1 MTEYKQLSLFDE
13 YVDDELEENIV
24 EEKDGYALYQ
34 DDSEKEGEF
43 EYKVFDVY
51 GVLVAKWTSK
61 VDCLSMKTSEY
72 QRSPNRNIFFKVINQ
87 EKEKA
92 RKAAI
97 EKAAKERA
105 AAKEKAERE
114 RAKTAKPVYN
124 YSDDDDDVSWYR
136 GGSST
141 GSYRSSNYG
150 SGYYGGYSYTPRAK
164 STGFLDK
171 LNKSDTLVIHC
182 ADNSTDMLSQI
193 YKGKGW
199 DVLRDGDIDKDE
211 LHQLLQSH
219 DRIVCLG
226 HGTGG
231 GLINVQGGGTVIGAS
246 EAPYLKDKKL
256 FIIWCNADKYFE
268 THNIGKGQ
276 FITGNMPSE
285 VWECRAAGCGEISKE
300 LMLENITYWSKL
312 CADVVERALN
322 GDAQG
327 AVNYIRDKYI
337 EKYGDHPVTIY
348 NAERTKVH
356 GKPMEDLS
364 DRYWGPEEKLHPAK
378 PSYSTYNHSLA
389 TSTKPVN
396 AVVSP
401 DDIDDEDDD
410 DDGEELNDD
419 YTLEELQEFADEVS
433 GLYQINPELEDFD
446 GDIEAMQNYIEET
459 EALILEAHDYNDIE
473 YWTDVE
479 DHGKVGIKVVLKD
492 TETYYYEIV
501 HGRLLNW

>member
-61 VDCLSMKTSEY
+61 VDCLSMKTSDY

-87 EKEKA
+87 EKDKA

-97 EKAAKERA
+97 DKAAKERA
-105 AAKEKAERE
+105 AAKEKAEKE
-114 RAKTAKPVYN
+114 RAKAAKPAYN
-124 YSDDDDDVSWYR
+124 YADDDDDVSWYR
-136 GGSST
+136 GGTST

-150 SGYYGGYSYTPRAK
+150 GSYYGGYSYQPKAK

-199 DVLRDGDIDKDE
+199 DVLRDGDIDKNE

-219 DRIVCLG
+219 ERIVCLG
-226 HGTGG
+226 HGTSG
-231 GLINVQGGGTVIGAS
+231 GLINVQGGGTVIGAP

-256 FIIWCNADKYFE
+256 FIIWCNADGYFNA
-268 THNIGKGQ
+268 HNIGKGQ

-300 LMLENITYWSKL
+300 LMLENITYWAKL
-312 CADVVERALN
+312 CAEVVERALN

-327 AVNYIRDKYI
+327 AVDYVRDKYI

-364 DRYWGPEEKLHPAK
+364 DRYWGPEELLHPAK
-378 PSYSTYNHSLA
+378 PSYSSYTASNKPA
-389 TSTKPVN
+389 TS
-396 AVVSP
+396 VVAP
-401 DDIDDEDDD
+401 DLDDDE
-410 DDGEELNDD
+410 DDGEELNND
-419 YTLEELQEFADEVS
+419 YTTEELQGFADEVS
-433 GLYQINPELEDFD
+433 NFSYQLNPQVEDFD
-446 GDIEAMQNYIEET
+446 GDTDRMIDYIEEV
-459 EALILEAHDYNDIE
+459 EALLEDIYDYGDVV

-479 DHGKVGIKVVLKD
+479 DNHRAGIKVVTLAM
-492 TETYYYEIV
+492 EEEYYE
-501 HGRLLNW
+501 LDNDSLKPW

>member
-13 YVDDELEENIV
+13 YVDDELEENMV

-34 DDSEKEGEF
+34 NDSAKEGEF

-51 GVLVAKWTSK
+51 GVMIGKWTSK
-61 VDCLSMKTSEY
+61 VDCLSMTTSEY
-72 QRSPNRNIFFKVINQ
+72 NRSGNRQIFFKVVNQ
-87 EKEKA
+87 EKDKV

-105 AAKEKAERE
+105 AAKEKAQ
-114 RAKTAKPVYN
+114 RAASKPVPT
-124 YSDDDDDVSWYR
+124 YSRYDDDDDVSWYR
-136 GGSST
+136 SGSST
-141 GSYRSSNYG
+141 GSYKSSNYF
-150 SGYYGGYSYTPRAK
+150 GGYSYAPKTK

-226 HGTGG
+226 HGTSG
-231 GLINVQGGGTVIGAS
+231 GLINVQGGGTVIGAP

-256 FIIWCNADKYFE
+256 FVIWCNADGYFNA
-268 THNIGKGQ
+268 HNIGKGQ

-327 AVNYIRDKYI
+327 AVDYVRDKYI

-356 GKPMEDLS
+356 GKPLEDLS
-364 DRYWGPEEKLHPAK
+364 DRYWGPEELLHPAK
-378 PSYSTYNHSLA
+378 PSYSY
-389 TSTKPVN
+389 TSYKPSTSVG
-396 AVVSP
+396 AKTS
-401 DDIDDEDDD
+401 DDKAEVDLDDEDD
-410 DDGEELNDD
+410 EELNAD
-419 YTLEELQEFADEVS
+419 YTEEELQEFADEVS
-433 GLYQINPELEDFD
+433 NFSYQLNPQVEDFD
-446 GDIEAMQNYIEET
+446 GDVERMTSYIEEV
-459 EALILEAHDYNDIE
+459 EALLEDIYDYGDVV

-479 DHGKVGIKVVLKD
+479 DNHRAGIKVVTLAMEEEYYQLDNESLKP
-492 TETYYYEIV
+492 
-501 HGRLLNW
+501 W